1 MTIPALSRRWSQLF
15 PGADQSA
22 VQAAFHELQE
32 HYEGEGRYYHTMDHI
47 GQMLE
52 AQECYFPWATR
63 EQILAIFLHDLIY
76 NAERPDNEER
86 SAEAGSAMI
95 RSLGVQEASAA
106 QVASLILCTKTH
118 QATTT
123 QEKELCDLDL
133 YPLGIPAA
141 DYQANT
147 AKVRMEYAFVTDAQW
162 AQGRTQFIDSFLARP
177 FIDHNERVRADCE
190 AAVRR
195 NLTHERSQLATD

>member
-15 PGADQSA
+15 PETDQSV

-32 HYEGEGRYYHTMDHI
+32 HYEEEGRYYHTLDHI

-52 AQECYFPWATR
+52 AQERYFPRARR

-76 NAERPDNEER
+76 DAERPDNEER
-86 SAEAGSAMI
+86 SAEVGSAMI
-95 RSLGVQEASAA
+95 RPLNVPEASVA

-118 QATTT
+118 QATTA
-123 QEKELCDLDL
+123 QEMELCDLDL

-147 AKVRMEYAFVTDAQW
+147 TKVRKEYAFATDAQW

-177 FIDHNERVRADCE
+177 FIYHNERVRADCE

-195 NLTHERSQLATD
+195 NLAHERSLLATD